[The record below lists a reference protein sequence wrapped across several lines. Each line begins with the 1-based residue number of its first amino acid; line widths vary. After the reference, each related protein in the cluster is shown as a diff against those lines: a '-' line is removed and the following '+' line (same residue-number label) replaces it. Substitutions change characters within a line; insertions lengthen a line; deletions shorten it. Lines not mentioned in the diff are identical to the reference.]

1 MQLNPI
7 FSNSLLSACIIL
19 AMGIAFAHLK
29 YIEKVV
35 LESATPL
42 EILFLGR
49 QDCTDRSK
57 RAKELISRNYKSVNL
72 PVPNREKTYFADTLL
87 LDCGWGSVVDTID
100 ISNYEGA
107 NLVHDLNV
115 PLHLGRRYD
124 LIIDGGTLE
133 HIYNVPIAL
142 DNVSSLLKIGGKVIH
157 FSPANNHMGHGFYQ
171 FSPELFASYY
181 SPNNGFSDTKI
192 FLYDPRKRNK
202 LFGVKIQHLSSRV
215 EIMKSGRLQIWCEA
229 TKVQDK
235 LVKEIQQT
243 DYLAQWNEFAA
254 AGKNSS
260 KSVLKGRIALKIVS
274 KIKKYRFTYFFAL
287 RLYQGYRKI
296 YWHSM
301 SNWNP
306 DLTTIKWK

>member
-1 MQLNPI
+1 MVLKT
-7 FSNSLLSACIIL
+7 LLTKSILSVCIIL
-19 AMGIAFAHLK
+19 TMGIAYVHLK

-35 LESATPL
+35 LESTTPL
-42 EILFLGR
+42 EILLLGR

-57 RAKELISRNYKSVNL
+57 RAEELIRRIYKSVNL
-72 PVPNREKTYFADTLL
+72 PVPNRGNTYFADTLFR
-87 LDCGWGSVVDTID
+87 DCGWGSVVDTID
-100 ISNYEGA
+100 ISSYEGA

-115 PLHLGRRYD
+115 PLHLERRYD
-124 LIIDGGTLE
+124 LIIDGGSLE

-142 DNVSSLLKIGGKVIH
+142 DNLSSLLKVGGKVIH
-157 FSPANNHMGHGFYQ
+157 FSPANNQMGHGFYQ

-181 SPNNGFSDTKI
+181 SSINGFSNTKI

-229 TKVQDK
+229 TKVQDR

-243 DYLAQWNEFAA
+243 DYLAQWNEFAV
-254 AGKNSS
+254 AGVNPR
-260 KSVLKGRIALKIVS
+260 KSVLKGKIAGKIVRM
-274 KIKKYRFTYFFAL
+274 IKKYRFTYFLAL
-287 RLYQGYRKI
+287 RLYESYRKV
-296 YWHSM
+296 YWHSI

-306 DLTTIKWK
+306 DLITIKWK